1 LQTEKIKILK
11 NTLGGYTR
19 QGKELMFHCPKCD
32 HHKNKLSVNLDKN
45 CFKCWVCDYSGRKI
59 SRLIRNHGTFF
70 DYKEWRKYDDQIELS
85 DFDKLLE
92 IFEEEG
98 EPTLDLPKEFTSLV
112 GDNILFSSLNA
123 RKYLKDRGV
132 SKMDI
137 QKYMMG
143 HCPSGKYQDYVVI
156 PSFNMQGDVN
166 FYVTRNYKGGWPNY
180 LNPRVPKNRIIFNE
194 LFIDF
199 HQEITVVEGVFDAI
213 KAGGNSVPLLGSS
226 FSEESK
232 LFQKIVLYD
241 TPVYL
246 ALDRDAEAKSI
257 KIIKKL
263 LNYGIEVYKVDTSG
277 FRDVGEMTKEQ
288 FKTRKENAMLMD
300 QENTLLYEVLSV

>member
-1 LQTEKIKILK
+1 MQAEKIKILK
-11 NTLGGYTR
+11 QTLGQYQR
-19 QGKELMFHCPKCD
+19 QGKEYLFACPKCN
-32 HHKNKLSVNLDKN
+32 HYKRKLSVNLDKN

-59 SRLIRNHGTFF
+59 SRLIRSFGTFF
-70 DYKEWRKYDDQIELS
+70 DYKEWRKFDNEIELS
-85 DFDKLLE
+85 EFDKLLE
-92 IFEEEG
+92 VFQEES
-98 EPTLDLPKEFTSLV
+98 EPTLNLPEEFTSLV
-112 GDNILFSSLNA
+112 GDKILFSSLNA

-137 QKYMMG
+137 QKYMIG
-143 HCPSGKYQDYVVI
+143 HCTKGKYEDYVVI

-166 FYVTRNYKGGWPNY
+166 FFVSRNYKGGWPNY
-180 LNPRVPKNRIIFNE
+180 LNPRIPKNKIIFNE

-213 KAGGNSVPLLGSS
+213 KAGNNSVPLLGSS

-246 ALDRDAEAKSI
+246 ALDWDAEVKSI

-263 LNYGIEVYKVDTSG
+263 LNYGIEVYKIDTSG

-288 FKTRKENAMLMD
+288 FRTRKESAMLMD
-300 QENTLLYEVLSV
+300 QENILLYEVLSV